1 MWWHCAGAS
10 EGRWYQWGWY
20 RGWILLCGMCV
31 GGLCA
36 PFLCGDNSEAVKRVD
51 FSVAVSVLSFVLD
64 AGLYC
69 SLIIGDVMAELCVRV
84 VLKEIR

>member
-1 MWWHCAGAS
+1 
-10 EGRWYQWGWY
+10 
-20 RGWILLCGMCV
+20 MCV

-36 PFLCGDNSEAVKRVD
+36 PFLCGDNSEAMKRVD

-84 VLKEIR
+84 VLKEIREVIREVYLFVVVLYFVS